1 MKNIFIIIIA
11 LVLSLLF
18 SCSCAETADETELSL
33 LAINVGKAD
42 ALLLRSGETTYL
54 IDTGSKKDRRDPDP
68 YPCRPRRR
76 LENSVGFRDRH

>member
-33 LAINVGKAD
+33 LAIN
-42 ALLLRSGETTYL
+42 LLSY
-54 IDTGSKKDRRDPDP
+54 DDRR
-68 YPCRPRRR
+68 
-76 LENSVGFRDRH
+76 